1 MKEKIGVGIIGTGFA
16 RRTQIPA
23 FKDLKNAEVVSV
35 ASASLENAQSA
46 ANEFKIEHFTD
57 DWKETILRDNVDLI
71 SITTPPVLHR
81 EMTLFAFEHNKHVL
95 CEKPMAMNAFEA
107 KEMTEK
113 ADEKG
118 VMALIDHELRFTN
131 GRMKAFQM
139 IREGKIGKIQH
150 AKYHF
155 CNATRSDVN
164 SPWTW
169 WSDEAQGGGALGA
182 IGSHVIDTFRWFLET
197 EIKEIFCRMH
207 THVKRRPLRGRSEKL
222 AVTTDDETLMI
233 LKFGANDLVSDTTA
247 IASLSMVEAGNYR
260 NTVEFFG
267 TKGALR
273 IDDDGDISFADINR
287 AKWVSIDFELGGV
300 APKMKDVGWSKGF
313 VKFSA
318 EIAKTLLAG
327 ETTVQNAATFEDGL
341 QIQRVLDAA
350 RESDKKGVSI
360 VI

>member
-95 CEKPMAMNAFEA
+95 CEKPMAMNALEA

-150 AKYHF
+150 AK
-155 CNATRSDVN
+155 
-164 SPWTW
+164 
-169 WSDEAQGGGALGA
+169 
-182 IGSHVIDTFRWFLET
+182 
-197 EIKEIFCRMH
+197 
-207 THVKRRPLRGRSEKL
+207 
-222 AVTTDDETLMI
+222 
-233 LKFGANDLVSDTTA
+233 
-247 IASLSMVEAGNYR
+247 
-260 NTVEFFG
+260 
-267 TKGALR
+267 
-273 IDDDGDISFADINR
+273 
-287 AKWVSIDFELGGV
+287 
-300 APKMKDVGWSKGF
+300 
-313 VKFSA
+313 
-318 EIAKTLLAG
+318 
-327 ETTVQNAATFEDGL
+327 
-341 QIQRVLDAA
+341 
-350 RESDKKGVSI
+350 
-360 VI
+360 